1 MTEDPMEKVEQ
12 KIRERFKGFAKHV
25 AENDGA
31 GVERRKMARIAPI
44 LTHFSVKRQEAVLN
58 GMKDQSDAMT
68 QHSQTMIRLTKAM
81 FWLTLAILGATC
93 VLLFRSGS
101 GLGFTY

>member
-12 KIRERFKGFAKHV
+12 EIRERFKGFAKHV
-25 AENDGA
+25 AENNGA

-58 GMKDQSDAMT
+58 RMRW
-68 QHSQTMIRLTKAM
+68 HSWVMFSLTVV
-81 FWLTLAILGATC
+81 I
-93 VLLFRSGS
+93 LLFMIVQIVLTIMQLSKG
-101 GLGFTY
+101 